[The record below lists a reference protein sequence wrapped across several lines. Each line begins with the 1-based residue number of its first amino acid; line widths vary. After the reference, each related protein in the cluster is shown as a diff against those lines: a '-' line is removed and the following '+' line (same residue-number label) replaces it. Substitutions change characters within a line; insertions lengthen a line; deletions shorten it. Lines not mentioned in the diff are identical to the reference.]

1 MKGLVNLVA
10 SKYRKCC
17 LVLIM
22 VYQRIVSPYLGSRCR
37 FHPTCSEYAYLA
49 VEQYGVFYGILL
61 TLRRLLKC
69 HRWYRGDWYDPLI
82 TEREDVCGRK

>member
-1 MKGLVNLVA
+1 MKGLINSSA
-10 SKYRKCC
+10 YKIRDGC
-17 LVLIM
+17 LRLIT
-22 VYQRIVSPYLGSRCR
+22 VYQKVVSPYLGMRCR

-69 HRWYRGDWYDPLI
+69 HRWYRGNWYDPLM
-82 TEREDVCGRK
+82 TEREDICGKK